1 MPDPAVSDPSSTRAA
16 SGAVEAKDV
25 SLAWLTFAGIC
36 APLGF
41 NFIGPLLPAMQAH
54 FHTAPSQTQGL
65 VSAYALALGMGQLI
79 TGPMADAW
87 GRRVVLLG
95 GLVLYTLAAFAAALA
110 DDFENVLWLRGL
122 QAVGACTCLVVP
134 RAAARDLYSG
144 LEAARAIAI
153 VTIALSLTP
162 ALAPILGG
170 LLLIWFDWRS
180 GFVACV
186 VMGTAT
192 LLLAL
197 RFHPET
203 LPAARRIPLH
213 PVTLMRTYAR
223 IAGNWRFH
231 CYVLTY
237 SLLNCCFIGF
247 LVTAPAILTRTHGL
261 SAWGIALLLLC
272 VYLGFALGNL
282 YAARSVRRTGVD
294 RMISYGIAISL
305 IGSVLLL
312 PGVHWGG
319 LLGIA
324 VPLFINCVGNGLS
337 FPTGIAGAVNL
348 TPDRAGTAAAL
359 VSGIQLMMGAAFAW
373 FCGTITGGDLMPFSW
388 ACLGA
393 SIAGLLTW
401 LPLLLAKNPKA
412 AA

>member
-1 MPDPAVSDPSSTRAA
+1 MSTPLDALRGQAAPPA
-16 SGAVEAKDV
+16 V

-41 NFIGPLLPAMQAH
+41 NFIGPLLPAIQAY
-54 FHTAPSQTQGL
+54 FNTGPGQTQGL
-65 VSAYALALGMGQLI
+65 VSVYALSMGLAQLF

-87 GRRVVLLG
+87 GRRAVLLG
-95 GLVLYTLAAFAAALA
+95 GLALYTCAALA
-110 DDFENVLWLRGL
+110 ASFADTFEHLLWLRGL

-162 ALAPILGG
+162 AIAPIVGG
-170 LLLIWFDWRS
+170 TLLFWFEWRA
-180 GFVACV
+180 GFAACA
-186 VMGTAT
+186 VMGLAT
-192 LLLAL
+192 LLLAW

-203 LPAARRIPLH
+203 LPQARRVPLH
-213 PVTLMRTYAR
+213 PVTLMQTYAR

-231 CYVLTY
+231 AYVMSY
-237 SLLNCCFIGF
+237 SALNCGFIGF
-247 LVTAPAILTRTHGL
+247 IVTGPAVLMRQEGL
-261 SAWGIALLLLC
+261 SAWGVAVLLLV

-282 YAARSVRRTGVD
+282 YAARHVRRTGVD
-294 RMISYGIAISL
+294 RMIAYGIGISL
-305 IGSVLLL
+305 LGSALLL
-312 PGVHWGG
+312 PGVRMG
-319 LLGIA
+319 GIA
-324 VPLFINCVGNGLS
+324 AIVLPLFINCVGNGLS

-359 VSGIQLMMGAAFAW
+359 VSGIQLMVGAAFAW
-373 FCGTITGGDLMPFSW
+373 FCGGITGGDLMPFSW

-393 SIAGLLTW
+393 SIAGGLFA
-401 LPLLLAKNPKA
+401 LPLYLARTPKQD
-412 AA
+412 